1 MLVKK
6 KFRELQ
12 ILKDLQKKIYK
23 SCAVCGETWV
33 LVWHYISHICW
44 HLLFCFANLHKSYQ
58 GYIPRFKKKLPK
70 FVHIGSIIPSY
81 LKVSK

>member
-1 MLVKK
+1 MLIKK

-44 HLLFCFANLHKSYQ
+44 HLLFCFANLH
-58 GYIPRFKKKLPK
+58 
-70 FVHIGSIIPSY
+70 
-81 LKVSK
+81 